1 MKSKDQIF
9 PGRHA
14 LGMTLLEVIVGI
26 AIFAIGMLALTQLQG
41 ALARSAGD
49 AATRTVAINIAEEV
63 IERQR
68 GFSRVTKDPYGIEP
82 AYLDIESLQ
91 YSVTRAGVG
100 YAVNVQVTD
109 YWYDRSSQ
117 LFTTTKPLV
126 AAVSDFKLL
135 RVGVSAGDGPEFI
148 IDAKNTTQGRLGS
161 DGVLLSEIISSI
173 TSAADAKSAT
183 GGTGGLHLPSVDYNP
198 GSNPDFIPI
207 SLGDNKFR
215 ESAAPLPK
223 VIRADDLAE
232 TTFDVVTYSQDAQG
246 ATFLRRE
253 EFRAVSCN
261 CELRVPGTGAE
272 GGLRPTVWDGNDYSR
287 GEFVSKTY
295 GISTSNV
302 QSNLCGLCCRDHHDG
317 GSGADDEPGD
327 AGRSRFD
334 PFRASGEYWDAGSMA
349 GDHRHYFRD
358 KDGGLTLAS
367 AGGSAYMEACR
378 MVRRNGFWQVGQD
391 LRQEGL
397 NLFPEGYLDTSSAIG
412 AYSAYVTGAVEGYE
426 VAINGVDGYELLPP
440 TLALPSE
447 SSPALVIPASTES
460 NPTKLPTSLGST
472 SQQLRARGIY
482 LDYMTDTLRT
492 IVDCLQLGGSGAS
505 CGAPHV
511 TTPLEI
517 IPFYDVQLTWLT
529 RWNETPFN
537 NPVDVSN
544 QAISTNNAHSRGLA
558 QLTLG
563 TSLSTVDGRIHK
575 GNLGLTGT
583 DPIDLDYAADLR
595 AQFLYVD
602 AVQGTPPPAV
612 NEYLIEG
619 LITSNIKSI
628 KASDVE
634 LSASGAQCNRT
645 NTGYKCLVEVAADNP
660 RIKFT
665 NYYKQ
670 NDTRVVCSAVLTLDG
685 SLAGADGWTRFN
697 LPGVETLGA
706 DIIVTRDSC

>member
-1 MKSKDQIF
+1 MKSKKQVF

-14 LGMTLLEVIVGI
+14 HGMTLLEVLIGI

-41 ALARSAGD
+41 GLARSAGD

-63 IERQR
+63 IERTR
-68 GFSRVTKDPYGIEP
+68 GFSRVTQDPDGIEP
-82 AYLDIESLQ
+82 AYLDIEPMQ
-91 YSVTRAGVG
+91 YAVTRAGVA

-117 LFTTTKPLV
+117 QFTTSEPLV

-135 RVGVSAGDGPEFI
+135 RVGVSAGDGPEFT

-183 GGTGGLHLPSVDYNP
+183 GGIGGLHLPSVDYNP
-198 GSNPDFIPI
+198 GSNPDIISI
-207 SLGDNKFR
+207 SLGDNKFK
-215 ESAAPLPK
+215 ESTTPLPK
-223 VIRADDLAE
+223 VIRADELAE
-232 TTFDVVTYSQDAQG
+232 TTFDVVTYSQNDQG

-261 CELRVPGTGAE
+261 CELRVPGTGTE
-272 GGLRPTVWDGNDYSR
+272 GGRRPTVWDGIEYSR

-317 GSGADDEPGD
+317 GSGADDDPGD
-327 AGRSRFD
+327 AGRARFD
-334 PFRASGEYWDAGSMA
+334 PFRPSGEYWDAGSMA

-358 KDGGLTLAS
+358 SGGGLTLAS
-367 AGGSAYMEACR
+367 AGDSTYMEACR
-378 MVRRNGFWQVGQD
+378 MVRKNGFWQVGQD

-397 NLFPEGYLDTSSAIG
+397 NLFPEGYLDKSSAVG
-412 AYSAYVTGAVEGYE
+412 EYSAYVAGAVDGYE
-426 VAINGVDGYELLPP
+426 TDINGVDGYELLPP

-447 SSPALVIPASTES
+447 SSPALVFPASTES
-460 NPTKLPTSLGST
+460 NPTTLPTPLGNS

-511 TTPLEI
+511 TTALEI

-544 QAISTNNAHSRGLA
+544 QAIASNNAHSRGLA

-563 TSLSTVDGRIHK
+563 TSLSTVDGRIHQ

-583 DPIDLDYAADLR
+583 DPVDLNYAADLR
-595 AQFLYVD
+595 VQFLYVD
-602 AVQGTPPPAV
+602 AVQSTPPPAV

-619 LITSNIKSI
+619 LITSNIKGF

-634 LSASGAQCNRT
+634 LSGSGAQCNRT
-645 NTGYKCLVEVAADNP
+645 NTGYKCLVEVAANSP
-660 RIKFT
+660 RITIT
-665 NYYKQ
+665 NYYKNNQ
-670 NDTRVVCSAVLTLDG
+670 TRVVCSAVL
-685 SLAGADGWTRFN
+685 SLHDSETGANGWTRFN
-697 LPGVETLGA
+697 LPGAGTQEA
-706 DIIVTRDSC
+706 DIIVKQDSC